1 MGNDSSAGAHCL
13 WRFLHDNLTACFVSS
28 EARFADSAR
37 RAYLVSQVG
46 REVRVPGFRYL
57 SLQLEA
63 VHSKLMSE
71 VQTPLHVS
79 RVIKMGKTGLVYHP
93 AYLEHD
99 MGFGHPESP
108 NRLRAIVQRLEENG
122 IAARLVRIEPR
133 KAEDE
138 WITQVHAPHYL
149 SSLNRQAPTSGRVSL
164 DPDTSM
170 SPGTLQAAYLAAG
183 GALAAVDAIM
193 AREVDHVFC
202 AVRPPGHHAEAG
214 RAMGFCFFNNV
225 AIAARYLQKKYGLT
239 RVLIVDWDV
248 HHGNGT
254 QHSFEDDPSIL
265 FFSTHQYPHYPGTGR
280 GTERGKGAGE
290 GFTINVPMEAGE
302 GDDDY
307 RAVFQKV
314 LVAAADDFKPEFV
327 IISAGF
333 DAHKDDPLASMG
345 LTESGYA
352 ELTEIVAGIATRHA
366 NGRILSS
373 LEGGYNLTAL
383 AASVEAHI
391 KTLLGV

>member
-1 MGNDSSAGAHCL
+1 
-13 WRFLHDNLTACFVSS
+13 
-28 EARFADSAR
+28 
-37 RAYLVSQVG
+37 
-46 REVRVPGFRYL
+46 
-57 SLQLEA
+57 
-63 VHSKLMSE
+63 
-71 VQTPLHVS
+71 
-79 RVIKMGKTGLVYHP
+79 MGKTGLVYHP

-99 MGFGHPESP
+99 MGAGHPESP
-108 NRLRAIVQRLEENG
+108 NRLRAIMQRLEESG
-122 IAARLVRIEPR
+122 TAARLVRIEPR
-133 KAEDE
+133 QAEAE
-138 WITQVHAPHYL
+138 WVTQVHTPGYVAALKQAAP
-149 SSLNRQAPTSGRVSL
+149 ATGGVSL

-170 SPGTLQAAYLAAG
+170 SPGSLTAAYLAAG

-193 AREVDHVFC
+193 EGRVNHVFC
-202 AVRPPGHHAEAG
+202 AVRPPGHHAEAS
-214 RAMGFCFFNNV
+214 RAMGFCLLNNV
-225 AIAARYLQKKYGLT
+225 AFAARYIQKKYRLT

-254 QHSFEDDPSIL
+254 QHSFEDDPAVL

-302 GDDDY
+302 GDDEY

-327 IISAGF
+327 VISAGF

-345 LTESGYA
+345 LTEAGYA
-352 ELTEIVAGIATRHA
+352 ELTEIVAGIAKRYA

-383 AASVEAHI
+383 AASVEAHV
-391 KTLLGV
+391 KALLNA

>member
-1 MGNDSSAGAHCL
+1 
-13 WRFLHDNLTACFVSS
+13 
-28 EARFADSAR
+28 
-37 RAYLVSQVG
+37 
-46 REVRVPGFRYL
+46 
-57 SLQLEA
+57 
-63 VHSKLMSE
+63 
-71 VQTPLHVS
+71 
-79 RVIKMGKTGLVYHP
+79 MGKTGLVYHP

-108 NRLRAIVQRLEENG
+108 NRLRAIVQRLEESG

-138 WITQVHAPHYL
+138 WITQVHTSNYL
-149 SSLNRQAPTSGRVSL
+149 ASLNRQAPASGRVSL
-164 DPDTSM
+164 DPDTAM
-170 SPGTLQAAYLAAG
+170 SSGTLQAAYLAAG

-193 AREVDHVFC
+193 AQQVDHVFC

-214 RAMGFCFFNNV
+214 RAMGFCFLNNV
-225 AIAARYLQKKYGLT
+225 AIAARYLQKEYGLT

-280 GTERGKGAGE
+280 GTECGKGAGE

-352 ELTEIVAGIATRHA
+352 ELTEIVAGIAKRHA

-391 KTLLGV
+391 KTLLAV